1 MPVIVIGGD
10 TTTGRAILEEMA
22 GPGREVRAFVSRAS
36 LGAELR
42 EMGIKV
48 AVGDVSDDSHIE
60 AASMNCFTA
69 IMIGKAAHDDRERS
83 FAGSES
89 DVLQGWAS
97 AVSASGVSRVIWV
110 QRGTPPD
117 AQVRETAVVDP
128 DDPDVVRKV
137 IDLDEAQVIRS

>member
-10 TTTGRAILEEMA
+10 TTTGRAILERMA
-22 GPGREVRAFVSRAS
+22 GPGREVRAFVTRTS

-48 AVGDVSDDSHIE
+48 AVGDVSDESHIE

-69 IMIGKAAHDDRERS
+69 IMITEAAHDDRERS

-89 DVLQGWAS
+89 EVLGGWAS
-97 AVSASGVSRVIWV
+97 AVSAAGVSRVIWV
-110 QRGTPPD
+110 QGGTPPD
-117 AQVRETAVVDP
+117 AQVREIAAVDP
-128 DDPDVVRKV
+128 DDPDVVQKV